1 MRWGLGPVFYYEWL
15 TASRRWQMYAGRA
28 LFVGILLIGLAL
40 TWFSAAN
47 ESRGPLDLRALARLG
62 EGFFYAIIGTQLA
75 LVLLAAPAATA
86 GSICLDKARGGL
98 VHLLI
103 TELSDAEIIL
113 GKLAGRLVPVL
124 GMIAASLPVL
134 FLGILLGGIDPQA
147 LLGAYLVTFGV
158 AVLGCT
164 LALTLSIWCAKSYEV
179 LLTVSLIVIL
189 AMLAGPIGSL
199 ATLSWK
205 VPAPSW
211 LWMMNPFVVAFAP
224 YYSPGTSDLTEP
236 LEFLTAALGTSAALI
251 LLAVLTVRRETVR
264 QAGRQPRQTQAHW
277 GAKRLQR
284 WLPGPS
290 LDRNPV
296 LWREWHRKRPSRWVR
311 FAWLIYIVMA
321 GFFGV
326 AAMLLARQKT
336 LPAMAAM
343 VNALQVGVGLLLI
356 SMGSVTS
363 LAEDRAHGSLDL
375 LLATPLPSRAIFW
388 GKWWSAFR
396 AVPLLAAWSALIAAV
411 ACAGNQWGGA
421 VLIAALVLASGA
433 AITSLG
439 LMLATWV
446 AQLGRALAMSI
457 MSYVGVS
464 IGWVFIVAMLAR
476 NEWGEGLACASPF
489 FCVAVLTE
497 AMERT
502 IAFRQ
507 PTIMPFAAIW
517 TLAYA
522 FASAAVIWL
531 TLRNFDRRLGRVTGG
546 KRRRVRPSPYAGPHF
561 RDAMVST
568 GRHA

>member
-1 MRWGLGPVFYYEWL
+1 MGFVMRIGLGPVFIYEWL
-15 TASRRWQMYAGRA
+15 TTSRRWQMYALRG
-28 LFVGILLIGLAL
+28 LFVAILLG
-40 TWFSAAN
+40 
-47 ESRGPLDLRALARLG
+47 ALAVVWLSELDDGPQPSRKRLAQVG
-62 EGFFYAIIGTQLA
+62 EHFFYAIIGTQLA
-75 LVLLAAPAATA
+75 LVLMAAPAATA

-103 TELSDAEIIL
+103 TELSDAEIVL

-124 GMIAASLPVL
+124 GITAASLPVL

-251 LLAVLTVRRETVR
+251 LLAVL
-264 QAGRQPRQTQAHW
+264 QPRQTQAHW

-311 FAWLIYIVMA
+311 FAWL
-321 GFFGV
+321 
-326 AAMLLARQKT
+326 
-336 LPAMAAM
+336 
-343 VNALQVGVGLLLI
+343 
-356 SMGSVTS
+356 
-363 LAEDRAHGSLDL
+363 
-375 LLATPLPSRAIFW
+375 
-388 GKWWSAFR
+388 
-396 AVPLLAAWSALIAAV
+396 
-411 ACAGNQWGGA
+411 
-421 VLIAALVLASGA
+421 
-433 AITSLG
+433 
-439 LMLATWV
+439 
-446 AQLGRALAMSI
+446 
-457 MSYVGVS
+457 
-464 IGWVFIVAMLAR
+464 
-476 NEWGEGLACASPF
+476 
-489 FCVAVLTE
+489 
-497 AMERT
+497 
-502 IAFRQ
+502 
-507 PTIMPFAAIW
+507 
-517 TLAYA
+517 
-522 FASAAVIWL
+522 
-531 TLRNFDRRLGRVTGG
+531 
-546 KRRRVRPSPYAGPHF
+546 
-561 RDAMVST
+561 
-568 GRHA
+568 